1 MSCVLY
7 KSVENATALQQ
18 PPTLHPTKIYFSFKS
33 LACRKYFTIRDRI
46 FHHEK
51 WRCATQTGVFAVQN
65 LFPHREKSADVAQAA
80 SGRGSSAAPWAPARR
95 RYVRPGRRFAGRIG
109 APA

>member
-18 PPTLHPTKIYFSFKS
+18 PPSQLVTKIYISLKS
-33 LACRKYFTIRDRI
+33 LAWRKYFMMRDRI

-51 WRCATQTGVFAVQN
+51 WRCAPQTGHFCGPKP
-65 LFPHREKSADVAQAA
+65 FST
-80 SGRGSSAAPWAPARR
+80 S
-95 RYVRPGRRFAGRIG
+95 
-109 APA
+109 